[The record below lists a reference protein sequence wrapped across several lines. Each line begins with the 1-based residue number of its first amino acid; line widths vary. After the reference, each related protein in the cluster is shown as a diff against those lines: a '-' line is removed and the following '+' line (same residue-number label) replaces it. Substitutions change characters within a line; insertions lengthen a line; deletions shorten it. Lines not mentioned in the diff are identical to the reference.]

1 MMLLPGRDRH
11 EAVTAA
17 RHAVEEVRAL
27 VDPYLRSEQLP
38 PVAIGAGVA
47 SAATP
52 AKNFRAVSLL
62 ETADRCLTAALR
74 SGGVK
79 SLEVS

>member
-1 MMLLPGRDRH
+1 
-11 EAVTAA
+11 VSAA
-17 RHAVEEVRAL
+17 RHTVDDVRASL
-27 VDPYLRSEQLP
+27 SPFIRSEQIS
-38 PVAIGAGVA
+38 AIAVGAGVA

-52 AKNFRAVSLL
+52 AKNFRAISLL
-62 ETADRCLTAALR
+62 ETAERCLTAALR